1 MVELIDNLAMLTLS
15 CKSQQEAHAIGL
27 NPAWWR
33 FRVFNAPKEFRE
45 RLWRLYTNPSF
56 VAIHIQFLYGQD
68 AWTID
73 MFLTPPKLDHRNPQN
88 IAETLT
94 HYLMVVLTH
103 RNAYL
108 YGGSA
113 SATTPRSTGHGIA
126 LRLRI
131 SEHEEHITSAYEL
144 RLEGIAAGSSK
155 PLFVQVMASL
165 MNAERFYLEIAS
177 FPAVDDA
184 LLLRKTKR
192 LVLNAEN
199 MGIIYLN
206 CLNLMKNPKIT
217 RTKKGAKYR
226 KLSLAIA
233 AVVRPKN
240 MPVSPFKGAN
250 IVLPDSQ
257 NTTIATTNPGKI
269 YELRQRLE
277 EYYRETRLPYLPHL
291 DLPQLTEQLSLPS
304 LQWSTIKHT
313 YAAILKENGQVYQ
326 TTLTRAMAYRLV
338 VLCAV
343 IKYCESANP
352 ALSTLSSNG
361 RYTRPDPWR
370 LDWQQ
375 ILHVALELVPDWLE
389 RSYFTKETCRGIW
402 NRITSKH
409 GLSNTVTSL
418 VFEKRNWEILR
429 GM

>member
-1 MVELIDNLAMLTLS
+1 MVELIDNLAMLALS
-15 CKSQQEAHAIGL
+15 CKSTQEASAIGL
-27 NPAWWR
+27 HPTWWR
-33 FRVFNAPKEFRE
+33 FRVFNATKEFRE

-56 VAIHIQFLYGQD
+56 VAIHTQFLYGQD
-68 AWTID
+68 TWTTD
-73 MFLTPPKLDHRNPQN
+73 MFTALPKLEHRNPQN

-94 HYLMVVLTH
+94 HYLMVVLIH
-103 RNAYL
+103 RSAYL

-113 SATTPRSTGHGIA
+113 SATTPRSTSDGIA

-131 SEHEEHITSAYEL
+131 SEHEEHITSAHEQ

-155 PLFVQVMASL
+155 PLFVHVIASL

-177 FPAVDDA
+177 FPYVDDA

-199 MGIIYLN
+199 MGIIYLG
-206 CLNLMKNPKIT
+206 CLNLLKNPKVT
-217 RTKKGAKYR
+217 RTKEGAKYR
-226 KLSLAIA
+226 KISLAIA
-233 AVVRPKN
+233 AIVRPKN
-240 MPVSPFKGAN
+240 MPASSFKGAN
-250 IVLPDSQ
+250 IVLPDTQ
-257 NTTIATTNPGKI
+257 GTNIATTNPGKI

-277 EYYRETRLPYLPHL
+277 GYYQETRLPYLPNL

-304 LQWSTIKHT
+304 LQWPTIKRT
-313 YAAILKENGQVYQ
+313 YATILKENGQAYQ
-326 TTLTRAMAYRLV
+326 TSLTRAMAYRLV

-343 IKYCESANP
+343 IKYSESTDP
-352 ALSTLSSNG
+352 PLSTLSSNG
-361 RYTRPDPWR
+361 RYTRPDSWR

-375 ILHVALELVPDWLE
+375 VLHLALELVPDWLD
-389 RSYFTKETCRGIW
+389 RSYFTKDTCRSIW
-402 NRITSKH
+402 NRISRTD
-409 GLSNTVTSL
+409 GLWSAVTSL